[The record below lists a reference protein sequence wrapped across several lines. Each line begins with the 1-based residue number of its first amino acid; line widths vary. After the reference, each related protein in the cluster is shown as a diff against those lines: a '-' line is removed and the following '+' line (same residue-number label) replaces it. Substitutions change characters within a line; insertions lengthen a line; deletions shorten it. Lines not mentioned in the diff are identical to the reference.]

1 MAAQARQKLLAES
14 GQTSQNTESST
25 SVRAGQQSLE
35 SESRSLRDGHQNDD
49 QQRADADAL
58 KARRVSSLYLE
69 NSGLFEREPANFI
82 NSRA

>member
-35 SESRSLRDGHQNDD
+35 SESSSLRGGQQNDG
-49 QQRADADAL
+49 QQRAGVDVL
-58 KARRVSSLYLE
+58 KAQRVSSLYSE
-69 NSGLFEREPANFI
+69 NSGISERDPASLVS
-82 NSRA
+82 SRA